1 MDTLDAYSD
10 KITGYTT
17 SKVGESLS
25 NWDFEHFSFV

>member
-17 SKVGESLS
+17 AKVGESIS
-25 NWDFEHFSFV
+25 NWDFEHLSFI